1 MSFRWIPAFLLSLIS
16 CGDGIVGTEYRGD
29 SLYTFEGII
38 LTFLD
43 EIPDEETTRVALGWS
58 ETSEVTFSLET
69 LRLQNSV
76 STSVRF
82 PSVFEVNV
90 FYPPESILFETLE
103 YDWALAYVLIYN
115 DENRNKALDDGELIG
130 GAPEQGL
137 LFSRRELSAE
147 QSPTGQRLPA
157 GFHVIPM
164 PLLCEP
170 KPEIVGEDCN
180 ITLGSACETADDC
193 GAGTCL
199 RDVDGLYFPNGYC
212 ALLEANPEEC
222 IPEGG
227 LVIDL
232 GIDDRDIGWWG
243 KACQS
248 DANCRT
254 DEGYACN
261 LAIGVC
267 APKLPFWLVVD
278 WDLGFERLCEEEEA
292 IKTFGFE

>member
-1 MSFRWIPAFLLSLIS
+1 MSRLILALSLIWATLS
-16 CGDGIVGTEYRGD
+16 CGDGLVGAEYRGTPLFSFD
-29 SLYTFEGII
+29 GII

-43 EIPDEETTRVALGWS
+43 DIPDEETTLVALGWS
-58 ETSEVTFSLET
+58 MSSNVSFDVSQLEI
-69 LRLQNSV
+69 QNSA

-82 PSVFEVNV
+82 PSIFEVNI
-90 FYPPESILFETLE
+90 FYPPSNGIFSESGAE
-103 YDWALAYVLIYN
+103 WSLAYVLVYS
-115 DENRNKALDDGELIG
+115 DENRNKLLDEGELIG

-137 LFSRRELSAE
+137 LYSRGDLNAE
-147 QSPTGQRLPA
+147 DSPTGQPLPA
-157 GFHVIPM
+157 GFHIVPM

-170 KPEIVGEDCN
+170 KPVINGQDCN
-180 ITLGSACETADDC
+180 VPLGAACEVDNDC

-199 RDVDGLYFPNGYC
+199 KEVDGLYFPDGYC
-212 ALLEANPEEC
+212 ALLEDNPEAC

-248 DANCRT
+248 DPDCRT

-278 WDLGFERLCEEEEA
+278 WDLEFESLCE
-292 IKTFGFE
+292 